1 MKGIHK
7 VTLTLVV
14 VTVLIM
20 QLYWI
25 YGGSL
30 VYPVKPSEFTFEATN
45 DQIAGGHSQSSISF
59 DNETAMLDCQLVKTD
74 DYPWPYCGV
83 SISLTDKVF
92 EGRDLDHFH
101 TVRMNIDFERVDE
114 PSSPRMRFY
123 LRNFNPAYS
132 QVDNEYTHKYNGLE
146 YMPGTSSGAIDIPI
160 ENLQVM
166 TWWLADNKIPIRYS
180 APEFSNVTKVELA
193 TGSGIYE
200 GQYRMR
206 IHSIEFVGNYVSGE
220 NLMFGLL
227 LFWLALALTYSVVE
241 IRRSHKMILHAH
253 FRQDHLRKL
262 NKELKEQNIHFAELA
277 SRDALTGAMN
287 RHAIRDWLDKNYDE
301 TNKLSKTLSVLYLDI
316 DHFKS
321 INDLYGHSMGDDIL
335 REFTMVVLSSLSAS
349 ERLVR
354 WGGEEFVVFCPGR
367 GLEEASELAEQI
379 RRKVEARIWI
389 HGDKLTTS
397 IGVATLGEERTSD
410 MLIRA
415 DEALYSAKRLGR
427 NRVEVNR

>member
-1 MKGIHK
+1 
-7 VTLTLVV
+7 
-14 VTVLIM
+14 
-20 QLYWI
+20 
-25 YGGSL
+25 
-30 VYPVKPSEFTFEATN
+30 
-45 DQIAGGHSQSSISF
+45 
-59 DNETAMLDCQLVKTD
+59 
-74 DYPWPYCGV
+74 
-83 SISLTDKVF
+83 
-92 EGRDLDHFH
+92 
-101 TVRMNIDFERVDE
+101 
-114 PSSPRMRFY
+114 
-123 LRNFNPAYS
+123 
-132 QVDNEYTHKYNGLE
+132 
-146 YMPGTSSGAIDIPI
+146 
-160 ENLQVM
+160 
-166 TWWLADNKIPIRYS
+166 
-180 APEFSNVTKVELA
+180 
-193 TGSGIYE
+193 
-200 GQYRMR
+200 
-206 IHSIEFVGNYVSGE
+206 
-220 NLMFGLL
+220 
-227 LFWLALALTYSVVE
+227 
-241 IRRSHKMILHAH
+241 
-253 FRQDHLRKL
+253 
-262 NKELKEQNIHFAELA
+262 
-277 SRDALTGAMN
+277 MN

-367 GLEEASELAEQI
+367 GLEEASELAKQI